1 MKMATKYQITTEQKE
16 EIEEFR
22 RKNKD
27 KRAEAKLRVLVMRA
41 EGAKAKQISEA
52 TGFHAAYVSTIVSK
66 YLHGGIEAIVGN
78 HYSGNRRNMSYEE
91 EARFLEQFIDE
102 ANGGQIT
109 DVKAIK
115 AAYDEIIGHETGR
128 GQIYYVLHRHG
139 WSKKMPRSKH
149 PKSATP
155 EAIDASK
162 KLTLESVN

>member
-1 MKMATKYQITTEQKE
+1 MATKYQITAAQKE
-16 EIEEFR
+16 EIEEIR

-41 EGAKAKQISEA
+41 EGANAKQISKA

-115 AAYDEIIGHETGR
+115 AAYDEIVGHETGR
-128 GQIYYVLHRHG
+128 SQIYYVLHRHG

>member
-1 MKMATKYQITTEQKE
+1 MATKYQITAEQKE
-16 EIEEFR
+16 EIEEIR
-22 RKNKD
+22 RRNKD
-27 KRAEAKLRVLVMRA
+27 KRTEAKLKVLVMRA
-41 EGAKAKQISEA
+41 EGASAKQISEA

-66 YLHGGIEAIVGN
+66 YLHDGIEAIVGN
-78 HYSGNRRNMSYEE
+78 HYSGNHRNMSYEE

-102 ANGGQIT
+102 ANGGQNT
-109 DVKAIK
+109 DVKTIK
-115 AAYDEIIGHETGR
+115 AAYDEIVGHETGR
-128 GQIYYVLHRHG
+128 AQIYYVLHRHG

>member
-1 MKMATKYQITTEQKE
+1 
-16 EIEEFR
+16 
-22 RKNKD
+22 
-27 KRAEAKLRVLVMRA
+27 
-41 EGAKAKQISEA
+41 
-52 TGFHAAYVSTIVSK
+52 
-66 YLHGGIEAIVGN
+66 
-78 HYSGNRRNMSYEE
+78 MSYEE